1 MQNTIF
7 KSNAQ
12 ILFTR
17 RAQRRQNRFGHGL
30 LLCRAIDDAA
40 SRISD
45 INRNFK
51 RACLIGPFDLRQAI
65 NAKLAEEKRIKIFD
79 WRQSPDMSEPIKQDW
94 QVQDSQVQ
102 DWQAI
107 DSSPGNPP
115 VNHPKG
121 HKHSEDKT
129 KEPSKTLAPYDLII
143 NLLSLQSENDPPQQL
158 KSMAAHLQPDGLLI
172 AAVIGGQ
179 SLSQLRQS
187 LYKVDQDV
195 FGGAYARIMPMM
207 DHHQAA
213 ALLGHAGL
221 ALPVIDSDRFTIAYS
236 NLWRLVHDI
245 RDFGQSN
252 SLMSRQ
258 AKPLTRRYWRQ
269 LMENY
274 QQYFCRDDGKYLCD
288 YEIIWL
294 CAWAP
299 HDSQQ
304 KPLKPGSAK
313 MHLSQAFKAQN

>member
-51 RACLIGPFDLRQAI
+51 RVCIIGPFDLRQAI
-65 NAKLAEEKRIKIFD
+65 NAKLTEEKRIKIFD
-79 WRQSPDMSEPIKQDW
+79 WRQSPDMSEPVKQA
-94 QVQDSQVQ
+94 V
-102 DWQAI
+102 QAI
-107 DSSPGNPP
+107 DSSP
-115 VNHPKG
+115 VNHPADYNDT
-121 HKHSEDKT
+121 S
-129 KEPSKTLAPYDLII
+129 KEPSKTPALYDLII
-143 NLLSLQSENDPPQQL
+143 NLLSLQSENNPPQQL
-158 KSMAAHLQPDGLLI
+158 KSMAAQLQPDGLLI

>member
-12 ILFTR
+12 ILFTW
-17 RAQRRQNRFGHGL
+17 RARQRQNRLGHGL

-51 RACLIGPFDLRQAI
+51 RACIIGPFDLRQAI
-65 NAKLAEEKRIKIFD
+65 NAKLTEEKRIKIFD
-79 WRQSPDMSEPIKQDW
+79 WRQSPDMSEPVKQA
-94 QVQDSQVQ
+94 V
-102 DWQAI
+102 QAI
-107 DSSPGNPP
+107 DSSP
-115 VNHPKG
+115 VNHPADYNDT
-121 HKHSEDKT
+121 S
-129 KEPSKTLAPYDLII
+129 KEPSKTPALYDLII
-143 NLLSLQSENDPPQQL
+143 NLLSLQSENNPPQQL
-158 KSMAAHLQPDGLLI
+158 KSMAAQLQPDGLLI

-187 LYKVDQDV
+187 LYKVDQDI

-207 DHHQAA
+207 DQHQAA

-269 LMENY
+269 LMDSY

-313 MHLSQAFKAQN
+313 MHLSQAFKTQN

>member
-12 ILFTR
+12 ILFTQ
-17 RAQRRQNRFGHGL
+17 RAQRRQNRLGHGL

-51 RACLIGPFDLRQAI
+51 RACIIGPFDLRQAI
-65 NAKLAEEKRIKIFD
+65 NAKLTEEKRIKIFD
-79 WRQSPDMSEPIKQDW
+79 WQQNPDMSQAVKQDC
-94 QVQDSQVQ
+94 QVQ

-107 DSSPGNPP
+107 DSSPVNYP
-115 VNHPKG
+115 VSHPKG
-121 HKHSEDKT
+121 HKHREDRA
-129 KEPSKTLAPYDLII
+129 KEPSKTPAPYDLII
-143 NLLSLQSENDPPQQL
+143 NLLSLQSENNPPQQL
-158 KSMAAHLQPDGLLI
+158 KSIAAQLQPDGLLI

-187 LYKVDQDV
+187 LYRVDQDI

-207 DHHQAA
+207 DQHQAA

-252 SLMSRQ
+252 SLIARQ

-269 LMENY
+269 LMDSY

-313 MHLSQAFKAQN
+313 MHLSQAFKDKN